1 MNKRIK
7 TVWVLSIATMVLILC
22 GQAYWL
28 TNQYKLVT
36 DIHIEQLK
44 TACTEAI
51 EKEQQW
57 RYETMERGDTLE
69 NKIRKTYTIK
79 FDCKKTS
86 REVDGKQVSVLRD
99 IHPTRQ
105 KDKKDIEG
113 HELGRCHGFAKQIHS
128 VKQAQ
133 IRQTLS

>member
-44 TACTEAI
+44 TACTGAI
-51 EKEQQW
+51 EKNSNGVTRRW
-57 RYETMERGDTLE
+57 NAATRLKTRYER
-69 NKIRKTYTIK
+69 R
-79 FDCKKTS
+79 
-86 REVDGKQVSVLRD
+86 
-99 IHPTRQ
+99 TR
-105 KDKKDIEG
+105 
-113 HELGRCHGFAKQIHS
+113 
-128 VKQAQ
+128 
-133 IRQTLS
+133 